1 MFQSRL
7 LSKRISHIAKYT
19 QFHMD
24 EVLKPYNL
32 SYGLYPFL
40 LELWEEEGIN
50 LEKLSR
56 KIMVDKALSTR
67 AIQKLIQLGYL
78 EKVTDEQDLR
88 AYRLFLT
95 EAGKK
100 IVPDVKEKIHQWNE
114 GITMDLNKEEKDVLN
129 TFLDKILERAS
140 QKKL

>member
-1 MFQSRL
+1 
-7 LSKRISHIAKYT
+7 
-19 QFHMD
+19 MD

-32 SYGLYPFL
+32 SYGIYPFL
-40 LELWEEEGIN
+40 FELWGEEGIN

-78 EKVTDEQDLR
+78 EKVPDEQDLR

-95 EAGKK
+95 EAGRKV
-100 IVPDVKEKIHQWNE
+100 VPCVMDEIHQWNE
-114 GITMDLNKEEKDVLN
+114 CITMDLNNEEKDLLN
-129 TFLDKILERAS
+129 SFLDKILNRAS

>member
-1 MFQSRL
+1 
-7 LSKRISHIAKYT
+7 
-19 QFHMD
+19 MD

-32 SYGLYPFL
+32 SYGIYPFL
-40 LELWEEEGIN
+40 FELWGEEGIN

-78 EKVTDEQDLR
+78 EKVPDEQDLR

-95 EAGKK
+95 EAGRKV
-100 IVPDVKEKIHQWNE
+100 VPCVMNEIHQWNE
-114 GITMDLNKEEKDVLN
+114 CITMDLNNEEKDLLN
-129 TFLDKILERAS
+129 SFLDKILNRAS